1 MLVDTHCHLDGRTY
15 PEGADRVLER
25 ARAAGVAAVVAVGV
39 SGRNPARETLELAQ
53 RRPDVVAVL
62 GVHPHDA
69 ARCGA
74 ELDAIGP
81 WLEDD
86 RVVGVGET
94 GLDFH
99 YDHSPRTVQ
108 AEVFRRT
115 IQLARRV
122 NKPLVIH
129 TRAAPDQTL
138 AILEAEG
145 AREVGGVIHC
155 FSEDRAFAERALDLG
170 FDLGFTGL
178 VTFPKAAS
186 VRDTALWAPLDRI
199 LLETD
204 SPYLSP
210 VPLRGK
216 RCEPGFLEHTAR
228 FLAEARGMAF
238 AALAD
243 ATTENA
249 CRRFGAPLARA
260 LRV

>member
-1 MLVDTHCHLDGRTY
+1 MLVDTHCHLDARTY
-15 PEGADRVLER
+15 PEGIDRVLER
-25 ARAAGVAAVVAVGV
+25 ARAAGVVAAEAVGV
-39 SGRNPARETLELAQ
+39 SGRGPAEEALALA
-53 RRPDVVAVL
+53 RRRSEVVAVL
-62 GVHPHDA
+62 GIHPHDA
-69 ARCGA
+69 ADCGDD
-74 ELDAIGP
+74 LDVIEP
-81 WLEDD
+81 WLADD
-86 RVVGVGET
+86 GVVAVGET

-99 YDHSPRTVQ
+99 YDHSPRAVQ
-108 AEVFRRT
+108 IEVFRRT

-122 NKPLVIH
+122 NKPLVVH
-129 TRAAPDQTL
+129 TRAAPNETL

-155 FSEDRAFAERALDLG
+155 FSEDHAFAVQALDLG

-186 VRDTALWAPLDRI
+186 VRETAIWAPLDRI

-216 RCEPGFLEHTAR
+216 RCEPAFLEHTAR
-228 FLAEARGMAF
+228 FLAQARGISLV
-238 AALAD
+238 ALAE

-249 CRRFGAPLARA
+249 RRRFGVPLARA
-260 LRV
+260 LGV

>member
-1 MLVDTHCHLDGRTY
+1 MLVDTHCHLDDRTY
-15 PEGADRVLER
+15 PEGIDRVLER
-25 ARAAGVAAVVAVGV
+25 ARTAGVVAAVAVGV
-39 SGRNPARETLELAQ
+39 SGRGPAEEALALAH
-53 RRPDVVAVL
+53 RRSEVVVVL

-69 ARCGA
+69 AGCGD
-74 ELDAIGP
+74 ELDVIEP

-86 RVVGVGET
+86 SVVGVGET

-99 YDHSPRTVQ
+99 YDHSPRAVQ
-108 AEVFRRT
+108 IEVFRRT

-122 NKPLVIH
+122 KKPLVIH
-129 TRAAPDQTL
+129 TRAAPNETL
-138 AILEAEG
+138 EILQAEG

-178 VTFPKAAS
+178 LTFPKAAS
-186 VRDTALWAPLDRI
+186 IRDTAIWAPLDRI

-216 RCEPGFLEHTAR
+216 RCEPAFLGHTAR
-228 FLAEARGMAF
+228 FLAEARGIPL
-238 AALAD
+238 AALAE

-249 CRRFGAPLARA
+249 CRRFGSLLART

>member
-15 PEGADRVLER
+15 PEGIDRVLER
-25 ARAAGVAAVVAVGV
+25 ARAAGVVAAVAVGV
-39 SGRNPARETLELAQ
+39 SGRGPAEEALGLAQ
-53 RRPDVVAVL
+53 RRSEVVAVL

-69 ARCGA
+69 AACGD
-74 ELDAIGP
+74 ELDVIEP
-81 WLEDD
+81 WLADD

-99 YDHSPRTVQ
+99 YDHSPRAVQ
-108 AEVFRRT
+108 TEVFRRT

-122 NKPLVIH
+122 RKPLVIH
-129 TRAAPDQTL
+129 TRAAPNETL
-138 AILEAEG
+138 AILQAEG

-178 VTFPKAAS
+178 LTFPKAAS
-186 VRDTALWAPLDRI
+186 IREIAIWAPLDRI

-210 VPLRGK
+210 VPLRGR
-216 RCEPGFLEHTAR
+216 RCEPAFLGHTAR
-228 FLAEARGMAF
+228 FLAEARGIPLE
-238 AALAD
+238 ALAE

-249 CRRFGAPLARA
+249 CRRFGPPLARA